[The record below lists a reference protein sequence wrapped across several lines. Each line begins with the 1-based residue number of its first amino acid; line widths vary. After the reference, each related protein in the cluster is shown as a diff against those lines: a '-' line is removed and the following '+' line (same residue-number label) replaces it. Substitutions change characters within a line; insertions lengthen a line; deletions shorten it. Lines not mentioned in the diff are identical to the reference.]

1 MSLSQRLLKR
11 AAQRKV
17 HQMATLRSIDG
28 LATSDETMDESNRV
42 VTSNTGLSQSLPDH
56 TNAQNPYEDVN
67 MADDSASPQS
77 KTLSSPLASNID
89 AVTQAP
95 LRHSHSP
102 IQPLDPPWDSSIGQ
116 SVEQQLNSQ
125 PHTNPPQLHV
135 ESPPPSLLSATSA
148 IEPHVFA
155 TPSAMSL
162 SLRLS
167 PSGHGADFQQP
178 SLVPL
183 SSVPSGILASSN
195 NSVTQPSPLKK
206 KMSLSDYMNK
216 RKSETPAADKLL
228 ANAPKPG
235 DNNQSS
241 LGTSANHI
249 PRTSSP
255 PQ

>member
-11 AAQRKV
+11 AAQRKI
-17 HQMATLRSIDG
+17 HQMTTLRSIDG
-28 LATSDETMDESNRV
+28 LVISDENMDESNRV

-56 TNAQNPYEDVN
+56 TNTQNPNEDVN
-67 MADDSASPQS
+67 MADDSVSPQS
-77 KTLSSPLASNID
+77 ITPLSSLASNID

-95 LRHSHSP
+95 LRHSRSP
-102 IQPLDPPWDSSIGQ
+102 IQPLDPPWDNSIGQ
-116 SVEQQLNSQ
+116 SVDQQLASQ

-148 IEPHVFA
+148 TEPHVFA
-155 TPSAMSL
+155 TPSVMSL

-167 PSGHGADFQQP
+167 PSGHDAVSQQP

-183 SSVPSGILASSN
+183 SSVPSGVLTSSN

-206 KMSLSDYMNK
+206 MMSLSDYMNK

-228 ANAPKPG
+228 ANAPKPA